1 VLSGRLRSLSIA
13 AEAVEEPLSF
23 NRLVAMPPAREKTNP
38 IACPALGRS
47 HRSPTRETGS
57 QRDRSLRSRR
67 ICVLSLTSP
76 RDTDHRPCCPSL
88 AQQEK
93 TTVDAQTVQ
102 QLHAIGSKSDDAFKK
117 GDASAR
123 AALFTE
129 DAILLGP
136 KGPIKGRQAIEKYY
150 TELFKNVRFI
160 ENTTKYDNDSPHVIG
175 TSGND
180 VWESGEWSCSIED
193 QNGVPKQLKGYW
205 CSVKVR
211 EGDTWKIR
219 FVKLSDGIGN
229 GGPIGY

>member
-1 VLSGRLRSLSIA
+1 MKLYRLLPLATLTIGL
-13 AEAVEEPLSF
+13 AVS
-23 NRLVAMPPAREKTNP
+23 A
-38 IACPALGRS
+38 
-47 HRSPTRETGS
+47 
-57 QRDRSLRSRR
+57 
-67 ICVLSLTSP
+67 
-76 RDTDHRPCCPSL
+76 L

-102 QLHAIGSKSDDAFKK
+102 QLHAIGSKSDDAFKR

-180 VWESGEWSCSIED
+180 VWESGEWSCIVQD
-193 QNGVPKQLKGYW
+193 QSGVPKQLNGYW

-219 FVKLSDGIGN
+219 LSTNIPAAVAAGT
-229 GGPIGY
+229 PSATTK

>member
-1 VLSGRLRSLSIA
+1 MKLYLLLPLATLTIGL
-13 AEAVEEPLSF
+13 AV
-23 NRLVAMPPAREKTNP
+23 PA
-38 IACPALGRS
+38 
-47 HRSPTRETGS
+47 
-57 QRDRSLRSRR
+57 
-67 ICVLSLTSP
+67 
-76 RDTDHRPCCPSL
+76 L

-102 QLHAIGSKSDDAFKK
+102 QLHAIGSKSDEAFKK
-117 GDASAR
+117 GDAGAR

-136 KGPIKGRQAIEKYY
+136 NGPIKGGLKILYGSVQK
-150 TELFKNVRFI
+150 VHFI
-160 ENTTKYDNDSPHVIG
+160 ENNKIDDSPHVIG

-219 FVKLSDGIGN
+219 LSTNIPAAVAAGT
-229 GGPIGY
+229 PSTTTK

>member
-1 VLSGRLRSLSIA
+1 MKLYLLLPLATLTIGL
-13 AEAVEEPLSF
+13 AV
-23 NRLVAMPPAREKTNP
+23 PA
-38 IACPALGRS
+38 
-47 HRSPTRETGS
+47 
-57 QRDRSLRSRR
+57 
-67 ICVLSLTSP
+67 
-76 RDTDHRPCCPSL
+76 L

-102 QLHAIGSKSDDAFKK
+102 QLHAIGSKSDEAFKK
-117 GDASAR
+117 GDAGAR

-136 KGPIKGRQAIEKYY
+136 NGPIKGRQAIEKYY
-150 TELFKNVRFI
+150 TDLFQKVHFI
-160 ENTTKYDNDSPHVIG
+160 ENVTKYDKDSPHVIG

-211 EGDTWKIR
+211 EGDTWNSQST
-219 FVKLSDGIGN
+219 FVRAMTGKSACCTGVTNKTG
-229 GGPIGY
+229 